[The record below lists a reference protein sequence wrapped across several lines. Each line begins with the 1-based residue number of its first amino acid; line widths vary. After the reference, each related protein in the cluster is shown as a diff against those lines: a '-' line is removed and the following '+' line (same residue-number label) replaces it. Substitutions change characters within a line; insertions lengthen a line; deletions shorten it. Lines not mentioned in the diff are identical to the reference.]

1 MERGLQMGRLKMGR
15 RPEVDARDSA
25 PREGQ
30 IKITTVLDQ
39 EEETST
45 SRRSETDSEK
55 ALWEGPEMR

>member
-1 MERGLQMGRLKMGR
+1 MERSLQMGRLKMGR
-15 RPEVDARDSA
+15 RTEVEARDSA

-39 EEETST
+39 EETST